1 MRHRLSACI
10 AMVVALHAAMLV
22 WASRPADGQAQA
34 QTRPGHSVQVRLRS
48 GGVADTDSHQAAAQ
62 SESAVMDSAI
72 SPASQA
78 ENTEPGPGLATASV
92 QDGDS
97 AIDLAGYVPR
107 RWLTVAPQPT
117 APVVL
122 PFPATFNDAARYT
135 VVLNLYIEA
144 DGRVGRIEFEGVPLP
159 EVLERAARVTFENA
173 HFTPGQVKGRIV
185 KSLIRVEVDF
195 DNLGQ
200 G

>member
-1 MRHRLSACI
+1 MNQRLSTCV
-10 AMVVALHAAMLV
+10 AMVVALHGAVLA
-22 WASRPADGQAQA
+22 WANQPTDGKA
-34 QTRPGHSVQVRLRS
+34 QTLARSGPAVQVRMLS
-48 GGVADTDSHQAAAQ
+48 VAPAPLPSNQGVAS
-62 SESAVMDSAI
+62 SAKASPEPSVAGAI
-72 SPASQA
+72 
-78 ENTEPGPGLATASV
+78 ETAN

-97 AIDLAGYVPR
+97 AIDLDGYVPR

-122 PFPATFNDAARYT
+122 PFPAAFNDNAHYT

-159 EVLERAARVTFENA
+159 ELLARAARSTFENA
-173 HFTPGQVKGRIV
+173 RFTPGQVKGRIV

-195 DNLGQ
+195 DNLAQ

>member
-1 MRHRLSACI
+1 MNRRLSTCV
-10 AMVVALHAAMLV
+10 AMVVALHGAVLA
-22 WASRPADGQAQA
+22 WANRPHDGMAQTL
-34 QTRPGHSVQVRLRS
+34 TRPGHAVQIRMVSAAPAQPESSHEVAVKAEVNREPAM
-48 GGVADTDSHQAAAQ
+48 GGA
-62 SESAVMDSAI
+62 
-72 SPASQA
+72 
-78 ENTEPGPGLATASV
+78 TETPN

-97 AIDLAGYVPR
+97 AIDLDGYVPR
-107 RWLTVAPQPT
+107 RWLTVAPRPT

-122 PFPATFNDAARYT
+122 PFPATFNDAAHYT

-159 EVLERAARVTFENA
+159 DLLARAARTTFENA
-173 HFTPGQVKGRIV
+173 RFTPGQVKGRIV